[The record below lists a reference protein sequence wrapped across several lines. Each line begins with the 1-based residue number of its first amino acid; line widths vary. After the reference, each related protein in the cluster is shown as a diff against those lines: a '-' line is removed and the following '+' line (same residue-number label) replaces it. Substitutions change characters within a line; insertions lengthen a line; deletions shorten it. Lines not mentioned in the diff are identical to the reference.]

1 MTGRLLLKGN
11 PPPPV
16 HFCDPPERGSGFEAG
31 CRSIPLR
38 LPQGKQFEG
47 ALWECDCGQAWHC
60 ENFTWCAVPPRMA
73 RKILKRAAR
82 S

>member
-1 MTGRLLLKGN
+1 MSGRLLLKGN

-16 HFCDPPERGSGFEAG
+16 HFCDPPGE
-31 CRSIPLR
+31 RSIFQLAYHRSITVRPE
-38 LPQGKQFEG
+38 GGQFEG

-60 ENFTWCAVPPRMA
+60 ENFTWYAVSPRMA

-82 S
+82 L